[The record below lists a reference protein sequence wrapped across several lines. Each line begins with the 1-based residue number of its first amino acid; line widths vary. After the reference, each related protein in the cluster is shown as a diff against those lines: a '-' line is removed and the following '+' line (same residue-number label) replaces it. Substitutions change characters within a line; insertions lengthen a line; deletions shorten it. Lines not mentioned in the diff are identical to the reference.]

1 VDGLHGQSRGDGG
14 VKRIISPLL
23 ALGRHRSFQVVVS
36 LAIGILLLWLAFARV
51 DLRSLAA
58 RLSQIEPKWLA
69 LAMIVYWIAL
79 SLRSWRWRIILAPAR
94 KLDFGQVFQAL
105 IIGYAANNVLPA
117 RVGELLRADYVGRR
131 YGVPRLSVI
140 GTIVVE
146 RLFDV
151 IVFLGFIFAGL
162 AALHLRGNS
171 DIGRILH
178 IVEILAV
185 GCGLL
190 LAGLLV
196 LVNVR
201 HMALPAAFAFLD
213 RHRKSLTDGLH
224 LITGAPEVV
233 MLTAATVVVWSAD
246 SFSVWLLCK
255 AIHVDLSLLAL
266 LFVMGMAC
274 LAALIPAAPAN
285 IGALQFAMGLA
296 FPLLGLSKDSGIA
309 LSLLFQ
315 GCFILSSTL
324 VGGILYLAGAFNAAA
339 RRVDSRPGQ

>member
-1 VDGLHGQSRGDGG
+1 M
-14 VKRIISPLL
+14 PLA
-23 ALGRHRSFQVVVS
+23 ALGRHRTFQVVAS
-36 LAIGILLLWLAFARV
+36 LAVGAILLWLALARV
-51 DLRSLAA
+51 DLRSLTA
-58 RLSQIEPKWLA
+58 RLQQIEPGWLV
-69 LAMIVYWIAL
+69 LAMGAYWIAL

-94 KLDFGQVFQAL
+94 RLHFGQVFQAL
-105 IIGYAANNVLPA
+105 VIGYAANNVLPA
-117 RVGELLRADYVGRR
+117 RIGELLRADYVGRR

-162 AALHLRGNS
+162 AALHLQGNS

-190 LAGLLV
+190 LAALLV

-201 HMALPAAFAFLD
+201 HIALPAAFAFLD

-224 LITGAPEVV
+224 LITGAPEVAA
-233 MLTAATVVVWSAD
+233 LAAATAVVWTAD
-246 SFSVWLLCK
+246 SLSMWLLCR
-255 AIHVDLSLLAL
+255 ALGIDLGLLQL
-266 LFVMGMAC
+266 LLVMGMSC

-285 IGALQFAMGLA
+285 IGALQYALVLA
-296 FPLLGLSKDSGIA
+296 FQLLGYNADAGFGM
-309 LSLLFQ
+309 SLLIQ

-324 VGGILYLAGAFNAAA
+324 VGGILYLAAAFAPAA
-339 RRVDSRPGQ
+339 RRVNSRSP